1 MSNLFQNKPNLTPV
15 PSIPRPYSVTNFFK
29 GSSKVFQPLEPNSLK
44 IDKTNSFLS
53 QKHKT
58 QTNIFYHTKKSSEFH
73 PLEFY
78 ALGKV
83 RSQKKYSIL
92 EWNKG
97 IKSTSN
103 NIIERNY
110 LSINAKKFND
120 MNNNK
125 KLSNLKEQNITENNY
140 MDPVKIYK
148 TLEKYNI
155 PPYATNTGTY
165 KLMREK
171 YFARDIHSSIAQG
184 KQLSKNEFV
193 KQKEKIMKK
202 GNFNLDNID
211 SNKDKDKDKD
221 KTKKENKEIN
231 KSKSAKTGLV
241 YRDPNDYS
249 KKLLKGNYL
258 YFDKNN
264 EQMVKNRKW
273 KYNEKR

>member
-1 MSNLFQNKPNLTPV
+1 
-15 PSIPRPYSVTNFFK
+15 
-29 GSSKVFQPLEPNSLK
+29 LEPNSLK
-44 IDKTNSFLS
+44 IDKTNEFLS
-53 QKHKT
+53 QKNNT
-58 QTNIFYHTKKSSEFH
+58 QTKAFYHKKKSSDFH

-78 ALGKV
+78 TLGKV
-83 RSQKKYSIL
+83 RSHKTYLNL
-92 EWNKG
+92 EWNKA

-103 NIIERNY
+103 NIIERNS

-155 PPYATNTGTY
+155 PQYATNIGMY
-165 KLMREK
+165 KLMKEK
-171 YFARDIHSSIAQG
+171 YFARDIHSSIARG
-184 KQLSKNEFV
+184 KQISKNEFI
-193 KQKEKIMKK
+193 QEKEKIMNK
-202 GNFNLDNID
+202 GNLNLDTN
-211 SNKDKDKDKD
+211 KDKD
-221 KTKKENKEIN
+221 KTKNENKAIN
-231 KSKSAKTGLV
+231 KSKSAKTGLI

-273 KYNEKR
+273 KFNEKR

>member
-1 MSNLFQNKPNLTPV
+1 MSNILQNKPNLTPV

-29 GSSKVFQPLEPNSLK
+29 GSNKVFQPLEPNSLK
-44 IDKTNSFLS
+44 IDKANDFLS
-53 QKHKT
+53 HKNNT
-58 QTNIFYHTKKSSEFH
+58 QTKEFYHTKKSSDFH

-78 ALGKV
+78 TLGKV
-83 RSQKKYSIL
+83 RSHKKYLNL
-92 EWNKG
+92 EWNKA

-103 NIIERNY
+103 NIIERNS

-120 MNNNK
+120 INNNK
-125 KLSNLKEQNITENNY
+125 KLSNIKEQNITENNY

-155 PPYATNTGTY
+155 PQYATNFGMY
-165 KLMREK
+165 KLMKEK

-184 KQLSKNEFV
+184 KQISKNEFV
-193 KQKEKIMKK
+193 QQKEKIMKK
-202 GNFNLDNID
+202 DNLNLDNID
-211 SNKDKDKDKD
+211 SNKDKNKN
-221 KTKKENKEIN
+221 KKENKAIN
-231 KSKSAKTGLV
+231 KSKSAKTGLI

-273 KYNEKR
+273 KYNENR

>member
-15 PSIPRPYSVTNFFK
+15 QTIPRPYSVTNFFK
-29 GSSKVFQPLEPNSLK
+29 GSNKVFQPLEPNLLK
-44 IDKTNSFLS
+44 VDKANDFLS
-53 QKHKT
+53 QKNKT
-58 QTNIFYHTKKSSEFH
+58 QTKEFYHTKKSHEFH

-83 RSQKKYSIL
+83 QSQKKYSNL
-92 EWNKG
+92 EWNRG

-103 NIIERNY
+103 DIITRNY

-125 KLSNLKEQNITENNY
+125 KLSNLKEQAITENNY
-140 MDPVKIYK
+140 MDPVKMYK
-148 TLEKYNI
+148 TLEKYNL
-155 PPYATNTGTY
+155 PQYATNIGMY
-165 KLMREK
+165 KLMKEK

-184 KQLSKNEFV
+184 RQITKNEFV
-193 KQKEKIMKK
+193 KQKEKIMNKD
-202 GNFNLDNID
+202 NLNLDNVD
-211 SNKDKDKDKD
+211 SNKDKNL
-221 KTKKENKEIN
+221 KENKAIN
-231 KSKSAKTGLV
+231 KSKSAKTGLI

-264 EQMVKNRKW
+264 EQMIKNRKW
-273 KYNEKR
+273 KFKGKR

>member
-1 MSNLFQNKPNLTPV
+1 MSNLSQNKPNLTPG

-29 GSSKVFQPLEPNSLK
+29 GSNKVFHPLEPNSLK
-44 IDKTNSFLS
+44 IDKTNDFAS
-53 QKHKT
+53 QKNST
-58 QTNIFYHTKKSSEFH
+58 QTKTFYQTKKSSDFH

-83 RSQKKYSIL
+83 HSQKKFQNF

-103 NIIERNY
+103 DIIVRNS
-110 LSINAKKFND
+110 LSINAKKFHD

-140 MDPVKIYK
+140 MDPIKMYK
-148 TLEKYNI
+148 TLEKYSL
-155 PPYATNTGTY
+155 PQYATNIGMY
-165 KLMREK
+165 KLMKEK

-184 KQLSKNEFV
+184 KQISKNEFIQ
-193 KQKEKIMKK
+193 QKEKIMKK
-202 GNFNLDNID
+202 GNLNLDNID
-211 SNKDKDKDKD
+211 SNKDKNI
-221 KTKKENKEIN
+221 KENKAII

-264 EQMVKNRKW
+264 EQMIKNRKW
-273 KYNEKR
+273 RYNQKG

>member
-15 PSIPRPYSVTNFFK
+15 PTIPRPYSVTNFFK
-29 GSSKVFQPLEPNSLK
+29 GSNKVFQPLEPNSFK
-44 IDKTNSFLS
+44 MDKTNNFLS

-58 QTNIFYHTKKSSEFH
+58 QANIFHHTKKSSEIH

-97 IKSTSN
+97 IKSTAN
-103 NIIERNY
+103 DIIERNY

-125 KLSNLKEQNITENNY
+125 KLSNLKEQNINENNY
-140 MDPVKIYK
+140 MDPVKMYK

-155 PPYATNTGTY
+155 PKCATNPGIY

-171 YFARDIHSSIAQG
+171 YFARDIHSTIAQG
-184 KQLSKNEFV
+184 KQISKNEFIQ
-193 KQKEKIMKK
+193 QKEKIMKK
-202 GNFNLDNID
+202 GNLNLDNID
-211 SNKDKDKDKD
+211 SNKDKEKDNN
-221 KTKKENKEIN
+221 KKENKAIN
-231 KSKSAKTGLV
+231 KSKSAKTGLI

-273 KYNEKR
+273 KYNEKG